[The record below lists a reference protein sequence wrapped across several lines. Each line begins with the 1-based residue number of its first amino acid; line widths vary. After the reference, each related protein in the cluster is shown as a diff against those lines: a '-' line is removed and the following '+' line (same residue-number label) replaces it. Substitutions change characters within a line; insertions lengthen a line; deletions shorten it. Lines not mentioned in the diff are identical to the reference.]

1 MNCVNT
7 LGGIKSGQKIPTL
20 EEWLQEFSDDP
31 RLQLIWLDVKIKA
44 EKDLT
49 RFVKVMHTLLSEHQI
64 PPEKIQF
71 STHEEGRYY
80 SLTGK
85 NLADVQKYNKL
96 CDMIMKYAECTMRE
110 YRSDHKSLIGKNP
123 IHRSIS

>member
-1 MNCVNT
+1 M
-7 LGGIKSGQKIPTL
+7 
-20 EEWLQEFSDDP
+20 
-31 RLQLIWLDVKIKA
+31 DVKIGE

-80 SLTGK
+80 YSLIGK
-85 NLADVQKYNKL
+85 NLADVQKYKL
-96 CDMIMKYAECTMRE
+96 CDMIMKYAECTMWE
-110 YRSDHKSLIGKNP
+110 YRSDHESLIGKNH